1 MNKMRQKKKKKKR
14 ILYCP
19 LTRECLIKCCGLS
32 LSSSESTS
40 YKLNKL
46 TVVLNTVQTAAAV
59 AAAAGVQ
66 SMAVLHHILR
76 PYCAHSVE
84 SDHLAVIATD
94 NTAAEKHGNLS
105 TPRN

>member
-1 MNKMRQKKKKKKR
+1 MSKMRQKKKR

-46 TVVLNTVQTAAAV
+46 TVVLNTVQTAAA
-59 AAAAGVQ
+59 AAAGVQ

-76 PYCAHSVE
+76 PYCAHSVDHIE